1 VWIGYPSGEIPM
13 LNVHGIAVSGPTFP
27 AEIWHSYMETSI
39 GNRPDVPF
47 PPATTQPVW
56 TSWHGQYE
64 YSGAYG
70 LTTTTGATTTGAT
83 TTARAATTA
92 TTQRAVTT
100 TAPPVTTVVPPPA
113 TTTVSVPPPTEPPT
127 VPPAP

>member
-27 AEIWHSYMETSI
+27 AQIWHTFMGTAI

-56 TSWHGQYE
+56 TSWRGQYE

-70 LTTTTGATTTGAT
+70 TATTTTTDTGAT
-83 TTARAATTA
+83 TTASKTRTTSPV
-92 TTQRAVTT
+92 TTQPAT
-100 TAPPVTTVVPPPA
+100 TAPPPTVVPP
-113 TTTVSVPPPTEPPT
+113 TTTAAPPLPTTTEPAQTTP
-127 VPPAP
+127 